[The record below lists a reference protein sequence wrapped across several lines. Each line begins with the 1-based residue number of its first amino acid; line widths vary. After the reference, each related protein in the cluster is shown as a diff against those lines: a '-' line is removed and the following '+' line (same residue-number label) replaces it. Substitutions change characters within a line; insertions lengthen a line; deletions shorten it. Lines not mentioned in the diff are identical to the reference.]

1 MRDGAPSQAREL
13 VMAVNQVSPTGPHP
27 TSSLTQFPL
36 HYCSVAK
43 SCPTLCNPI
52 NCSMPGFPVFQFL
65 PSLLKFMSIESMMPS
80 SHLILCHPLCC
91 HIKHQALTA
100 PLPSAQTCSSPPASP
115 AHNQVTKKRNHH
127 SQLTDGETEAPREA
141 QRM

>member
-1 MRDGAPSQAREL
+1 MRLQAAPWAITM
-13 VMAVNQVSPTGPHP
+13 VAYINPC
-27 TSSLTQFPL
+27 
-36 HYCSVAK
+36 CSVAK
-43 SCPTLCNPI
+43 SHPTLFESMD
-52 NCSMPGFPVFQFL
+52 CSKTGFPVLHYL
-65 PSLLKFMSIESMMPS
+65 PEFAQIMSIESMMPS